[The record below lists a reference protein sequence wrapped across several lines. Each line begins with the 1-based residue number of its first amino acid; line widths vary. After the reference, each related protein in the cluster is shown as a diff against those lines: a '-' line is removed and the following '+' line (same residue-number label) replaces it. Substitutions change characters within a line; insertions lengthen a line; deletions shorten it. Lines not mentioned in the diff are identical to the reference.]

1 MNVGALTGAVKA
13 QPIKVI
19 EAICLTTLVA
29 KVLLVAYNQLK
40 DISLTASFDNAK
52 NWVVNQFVVKHDVIA
67 PKEGEEKQVTQG
79 EEKPVLESKIC
90 WSKTAAQSLFSTVA
104 LGGAVFLGR
113 FAFNQIR
120 G

>member
-40 DISLTASFDNAK
+40 DISLTANFDKAK

-67 PKEGEEKQVTQG
+67 PKEG